1 MKYYKLLN
9 ELFEIYNN
17 LCNKDDNKKINHLF
31 TFLQKNKLNIDYNTN
46 KFKSLCNIIEKCI
59 KNSELEDDFRY
70 FSINWFIL
78 EDYYYNIEKELKE
91 NNISYSYS
99 VDDEDGVEEAF
110 IFVINYLYEFLLFY
124 EYYDVINIYKNRF
137 NKYIDYV

>member
-17 LCNKDDNKKINHLF
+17 LCNNKDNKKINHIF
-31 TFLQKNKLNIDYNTN
+31 HFVKKNKLNIDYNTN
-46 KFKSLCNIIEKCI
+46 KFESLCNILEKYI
-59 KNSELEDDFRY
+59 KNSDLEKDFRY
-70 FSINWFIL
+70 FTIKMSIL